1 MAITTTAAI
10 AGPWEGTETVKDGVP
25 HIQNPATPMESPIT
39 IALQE
44 LWRIGGDSENEGEFF
59 GVIGAA
65 TVDAKGNVYLLDR
78 QLSEVKVFSP
88 GGEYLRT
95 IGREGEGPGEFRRP
109 SDLLFTPDGHVGV
122 LQMAPGKI
130 VKLTHDGEPA
140 GVLPMTE
147 EDGSRLQIRSGEGR
161 GEHMVLNYNTMQMST
176 GKISRTTILAAFDA
190 EGKETVRFHE
200 EKNDMDFANPIVDET
215 KGIMSAWALGH
226 DGRTYAVTTF
236 GEYEIHVWE
245 PDGTPV
251 RVQSREYEHLMRS
264 GQEKKDMKSRF
275 IIRGP
280 MQPKIVVSDHHPD
293 INRIYPRQDGS
304 LWVQTSRGMK
314 ESSENSL
321 GMFDVFNSEGRFV
334 RQVTLTGQ
342 GDPVEDLFFLVGDRV
357 FVVTQFATTSAAMF
371 GGRDDRDA
379 EETDLLPME
388 VICYALP
395 QIASN

>member
-1 MAITTTAAI
+1 M
-10 AGPWEGTETVKDGVP
+10 
-25 HIQNPATPMESPIT
+25 
-39 IALQE
+39 
-44 LWRIGGDSENEGEFF
+44 
-59 GVIGAA
+59 IGAA
-65 TVDAKGNVYLLDR
+65 TVDAKGNVYLLDS

-109 SDLLFTPDGHVGV
+109 SDLLFTPDGNVGV
-122 LQMAPGKI
+122 LQRVPGKI

-147 EDGSRLQIRSGEGR
+147 EDGGRLMLQGGEGR
-161 GEHMVLNYNTMQMST
+161 GEHMVLNYNTMQMQT
-176 GKISRTTILAAFDA
+176 GKMTITSILAAFDA

-200 EKNDMDFANPIVDET
+200 EENNMDFANPIVDET
-215 KGIMSAWALGH
+215 KGILSTWALGY

-236 GEYEIHVWE
+236 GEYQIHVWN
-245 PDGTPV
+245 PDGTSA
-251 RVQSREYEHLMRS
+251 RVQSREYEHLMRT
-264 GQEKKDMKSRF
+264 GQEKSDMKSRF
-275 IIRGP
+275 VIRGP
-280 MQPKIVVSDHHPD
+280 ISPKIVVSDHHPD

-314 ESSENSL
+314 ESSDNSL
-321 GMFDVFNSEGRFV
+321 GTFDVFNSEGRFV

-342 GDPVEDLFFLVGDRV
+342 GDPVEDRFFLVGDRV
-357 FVVTQFATTSAAMF
+357 FVVTQFATSSAAMF
-371 GGRDDRDA
+371 GGRDERD
-379 EETDLLPME
+379 EEEVDLLPME